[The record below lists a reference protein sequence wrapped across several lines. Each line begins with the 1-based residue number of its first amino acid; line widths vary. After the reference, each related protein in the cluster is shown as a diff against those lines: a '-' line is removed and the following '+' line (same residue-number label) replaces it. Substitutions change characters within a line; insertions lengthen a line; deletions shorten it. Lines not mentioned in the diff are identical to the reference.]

1 MSRINTN
8 VSSLT
13 AQTRL
18 QRTNNDLQ
26 TSLTRLSTGLR
37 INSGKDDPAG
47 LIASES
53 LRSDVTSINKAL
65 TNTQRASQIIATADS
80 ALGQVSNLLND
91 IRGLVTEAANR
102 GALSDNEIE
111 ANQIQIDSS
120 LAAINR
126 IAQTTTF
133 QGRKLLDGSLEFVT
147 QAGSGFGTVSDLKIN
162 QANLGATGNVA
173 IQVEISSAA
182 RRAEIRNS
190 NIAPSVASSKA
201 VGSISFGTA
210 GPATEAVIDIDLNN
224 SFNIGAEA
232 SRNVQLAN
240 AFTPNTQAKAIGF
253 SLAGGTITFDIEAVA
268 GQAADGAKGN
278 ATIVNVVHGAG
289 AQGTGGA
296 SYDANTNILTINIRT
311 GDQTADISG
320 YVNALAEFS
329 TSNNG
334 GAGSATAADAG
345 VFTGL
350 FSSGSDTLSA
360 ATNVF
365 KLTAINGGLA
375 DGEIGN
381 NTVLEFTSGTTTG
394 AVYDATANR
403 ITVTV
408 ANNATI
414 SQIAA
419 AINTDLAGNFIAS
432 DVQNGTYRF
441 SATDNGVNTAGGP
454 FAGGS
459 NVTAASRI
467 RLVATDGG
475 PADGARGNLT
485 DVKFVAGSTT
495 AATYDTKL
503 NRLVVT
509 VAENATVNDVASAIN
524 TNGTFQVVPGQTLNG
539 TARFNRVND
548 IGVNTPTVVTPGT
561 EFDGVINITSN
572 TASGDFNKSI
582 SFVTSN
588 ALAHGQVQAQ
598 FDGGGNIQIVTRA
611 NTAVTLSAIRDAIN
625 TLGGYTATLNTIG
638 ATGDQIYNVGADNAP
653 TIQNLAGGTSGG
665 GLNQSVTFQLSGLRG
680 SQEVQLNAGASL
692 AQIVSAVNSY
702 SDTTGVEAVNDAG
715 TLVLRST
722 DYGSKSFVDVKV
734 LSGLTSDFTTGLS
747 ATRSNG
753 ADIVAT
759 VNGFAATGNG
769 NTISLTTSTL
779 DLSMT
784 VAAGSATTVNFNI
797 TGGGAL
803 FQLGGDV
810 VSSQQAR
817 LGIGSLSTSRLGG
830 VSGRLSELGKG
841 QAKSLVNDITGAANI
856 IDEVINQVTS
866 LRGRLGAFQR
876 TTLESNMTSLNDT
889 LTNLSEAQSTIRD
902 ADFAKESAA
911 LTRAQILVQ
920 SGTSVLG
927 IANQSSQ
934 SVLALLR

>member
-1 MSRINTN
+1 MTRINTN

-53 LRSDVTSINKAL
+53 LRSDITSMNKAL

-120 LAAINR
+120 LTAINR

-133 QGRKLLDGSLEFVT
+133 QGRKLLDGSLEFIT

-162 QANLGATGNVA
+162 QANLGASGNVG
-173 IQVEISSAA
+173 IQVEVSSAA
-182 RRAEIRNS
+182 RQAEIRNS
-190 NIAPSVASSKA
+190 NIAVSVASSKA
-201 VGSISFGTA
+201 AGSISFGTA
-210 GPATEAVIDIDLNN
+210 GPATEAVIDIDLDN
-224 SFNIGAEA
+224 SFNIGAES

-240 AFTPNTQAKAIGF
+240 AFTPNAQAKAVGF

-278 ATIVNVVHGAG
+278 ATIVNVVHGS
-289 AQGTGGA
+289 TGGA
-296 SYDANTNILTINIRT
+296 AYDANTNTLTINIRT
-311 GDQTADISG
+311 GDVTADIAG
-320 YVNALAEFS
+320 YVNALDEFS
-329 TSNNG
+329 VSNLG
-334 GAGSATAADAG
+334 GAGAATAADAG
-345 VFTGL
+345 VRTGL
-350 FSSGSDTLSA
+350 FSLGTDTLSA
-360 ATNVF
+360 ATDVF
-365 KLTAINGGLA
+365 KLTAVNGGLA

-441 SATDNGVNTAGGP
+441 SPTDNGVNTAGGP
-454 FAGGS
+454 FAGGT
-459 NVTAASRI
+459 NVTAAGRI

-485 DVKFVAGSTT
+485 DVKFVTGSTT

-503 NRLVVT
+503 NRLIVT
-509 VAENATVNDVASAIN
+509 VAENATVNDVADAIN

-539 TARFNRVND
+539 TARFNRVD
-548 IGVNTPTVVTPGT
+548 DVGVNTPTVVTPGA

-572 TASGDFNKSI
+572 TASGDFNKSV

-588 ALAHGQVQAQ
+588 ALSAGQVQARL
-598 FDGGGNIQIVTRA
+598 DGDGNIEIVTRA
-611 NTAVTLSAIRDAIN
+611 NTAVTLSSIRDAIN
-625 TLGGYTATLNTIG
+625 TLGDYTATLNTTG

-653 TIQNLAGGTSGG
+653 TIENLAGGTSGG
-665 GLNQSVTFQLSGLRG
+665 GLNQSVTFQLSGRRG

-722 DYGSKSFVDVKV
+722 DFGSKSFVDVKV
-734 LSGLTSDFTTGLS
+734 LNGLSSDFTTGLS

-779 DLSMT
+779 DISMT
-784 VAAGSATTVNFNI
+784 VASGSSTTVNFNI

-841 QAKSLVNDITGAANI
+841 QAKSLVNDITGAANV

-876 TTLESNMTSLNDT
+876 TTLESNMTSLTDT

-934 SVLALLR
+934 SVLSLLR

>member
-1 MSRINTN
+1 MTRINTN

-53 LRSDVTSINKAL
+53 LRSDITSINKAL

-147 QAGSGFGTVSDLKIN
+147 QAGTGFSTVSDLKIN
-162 QANLGATGNVA
+162 QANLGATGSVG
-173 IQVEISSAA
+173 IQVEVSSAA
-182 RRAEIRNS
+182 RQAEIRNS
-190 NIAPSVASSKA
+190 DIAASVASSKA
-201 VGSISFGTA
+201 TGSISFGTA
-210 GPATEAVIDIDLNN
+210 GPATEAVIDIDLAN
-224 SFNIGAEA
+224 SFNVGAEA

-240 AFTPNTQAKAIGF
+240 AFTPNTQAKASI
-253 SLAGGTITFDIEAVA
+253 SLAGGTITFDIEAIA
-268 GQAADGAKGN
+268 GEAADGLKGN
-278 ATIVNVVHGAG
+278 STVVNVVHGAG

-296 SYDANTNILTINIRT
+296 AYDASTNTLTINIRT
-311 GDQTADISG
+311 GDETADIAG
-320 YVNALAEFS
+320 YVNALDEFS
-329 TSNNG
+329 TSNSG
-334 GAGSATAADAG
+334 GAGTATAADAG
-345 VFTGL
+345 VRTGL
-350 FSSGSDTLSA
+350 FTLGSDTLSA
-360 ATNVF
+360 ATNLF
-365 KLTAINGGLA
+365 KLTAVNGGLA

-394 AVYDATANR
+394 AVFDSTANR

-419 AINTDLAGNFIAS
+419 AINTDLAGDFIAS

-454 FAGGS
+454 FAGGT
-459 NVTAASRI
+459 NVTAAGRI

-485 DVKFVAGSTT
+485 DVKFVTGSATS
-495 AATYDTKL
+495 ATYDTKL
-503 NRLVVT
+503 NRLIVT
-509 VAENATVNDVASAIN
+509 VAENATVNDVATAIN
-524 TNGTFQVVPGQTLNG
+524 NDGTFQVVPGQTLNG
-539 TARFNRVND
+539 TARFDRVGD
-548 IGVNTPTVVTPGT
+548 IGVNTPTVVTPGS
-561 EFDGVINITSN
+561 EFDGIINITSN
-572 TASGDFNKSI
+572 TASGDFNKSV

-588 ALAHGQVQAQ
+588 ALSAGQVQARL
-598 FDGGGNIQIVTRA
+598 DGDGNIEIVTRE
-611 NTAVTLSAIRDAIN
+611 NTAVTLTAIRDAIN
-625 TLGGYTATLNTIG
+625 TLDNFTATLNTSG
-638 ATGDQIYNVGADNAP
+638 ATGDQVYNVGADNAP
-653 TIQNLAGGTSGG
+653 TIVDLTGGQGGG
-665 GLNQSVTFQLSGLRG
+665 GLNENVTFQLTGRRG

-722 DYGSKSFVDVKV
+722 DFGSKSFVDVKV
-734 LSGLTSDFTTGLS
+734 LNGLSSDFTTGLS

-779 DLSMT
+779 DISMT
-784 VAAGSATTVNFNI
+784 VAAGSDTTVNFNI

-841 QAKSLVNDITGAANI
+841 QAKSLVNDITGAANV

-876 TTLESNMTSLNDT
+876 TTLESNMTSLTDT

-934 SVLALLR
+934 SVLSLLR